1 MELQNIFWWKQSY
14 NMNQLNTLV
23 NNNNLSGGE
32 AL

>member
-14 NMNQLNTLV
+14 NMNQLNTFV